1 MLSATI
7 LVLVSSQEVV
17 LKKILTFNFYLGKKY
32 FMNMK
37 FCMRLKG

>member
-7 LVLVSSQEVV
+7 LVLVSSGEVV
-17 LKKILTFNFYLGKKY
+17 LKKILTFNFYYRKKY
-32 FMNMK
+32 SMNMK